1 MAQKLNAL
9 IIGGGIGGLATAV
22 ALRRRGASVRVFE
35 RAPEV
40 REVGAGLSL
49 WPNGLRALD
58 ALGVGA
64 AVRSR
69 SIRDLSSALRRWD
82 GRVIVAAGGAEL
94 ERRLGDVALVL
105 QRSELLALLRR
116 ELPDEALVT
125 GASCVGFSA
134 EGRGVS
140 ARFANGMT
148 ASGDVLIG
156 ADGVGSVVRARL
168 FGASPP
174 SYAGYTA
181 WRGVVT
187 FEHARVVPGI
197 SVGCGS
203 QFGQVPMAD
212 GRVYWFATRN
222 GPAGRVAP
230 SAGWRPHLLETFAG
244 WHAPVAELIGA
255 TPDESILHNDII
267 DRPPLG
273 RWGHG
278 RITLLGDAA
287 HPMTPNLAQGA
298 GQAIEDAVSLATVLA
313 GADDP
318 VEGLRTYEDRR
329 RKRANGMVKV
339 SRTVGNMSLLS
350 SPLTTKVRDQ
360 LILRTIYATYDG
372 RRVRRDLTPVL

>member
-1 MAQKLNAL
+1 MNQLKAL
-9 IIGGGIGGLATAV
+9 IIGGGIGGLAAAI
-22 ALRRRGASVRVFE
+22 ALRRCGASVRVFE

-94 ERRLGDVALVL
+94 ERRLGDVALVIH
-105 QRSELLALLRR
+105 RSELLALLRR
-116 ELPDEALVT
+116 ELPNDAVVT

-156 ADGVGSVVRARL
+156 ADGIGSVVRARL
-168 FGASPP
+168 FGAHPP

-181 WRGVVT
+181 WRGVVS
-187 FEHARVVPGI
+187 FEHTRLLPGI
-197 SVGCGS
+197 AIGRGS

-212 GRVYWFATRN
+212 GQVYWFATQN
-222 GPAGRVAP
+222 GPPAREPP
-230 SAGWRPHLLETFAG
+230 SAGWKAHLLETFAG
-244 WHAPVAELIGA
+244 WHAPIPELLAA
-255 TPDESILHNDII
+255 TPEAAILHNDII
-267 DRPPLG
+267 DRPPLA

-287 HPMTPNLAQGA
+287 HPMTPNLGQGA
-298 GQAIEDAVSLATVLA
+298 NQALEDAEALARVL
-313 GADDP
+313 GGHLDP
-318 VEGLRTYEDRR
+318 TRALRQYEDLRR
-329 RKRANGMVKV
+329 ERANAVVIG
-339 SRTVGNMSLLS
+339 SRRVGRVMQLEQ
-350 SPLTTKVRDQ
+350 PLACWLRDQ
-360 LILRTIYATYDG
+360 LLGTRAAT
-372 RRVRRDLTPVL
+372 RLQLEQLERLASAAAT